1 MNLSAFIN
9 YADPTKDVGAHFVN
23 EGGADGQENPIDS
36 DIVRIEDKVPAAVAE
51 KAKGSRKKRK
61 TARGAIGFGLPPK
74 KLRAYHGTSG
84 AGASTGGKSIAAL
97 QGVLER
103 NTFPVDVGVTTVDT
117 LPIITSSV
125 SLTSER
131 EGGGHTDSVTGP
143 NMHPSKRFVVLSDS
157 LCHSSSNFADA
168 EVSSVV
174 RSLVPD
180 PPVITT
186 TVATTVMAGT
196 SVLVPRANNEPVH
209 HTLFPDSASMDE
221 ANPDVAG
228 PSYLAGTELS
238 MNSFYVSQDV
248 DLKTLHQAYI
258 PKWNVTKDSAFDDPN
273 VCHNMI
279 DHLAPPVLLSQ
290 LCSMDYEQL
299 FVELNVRSARQTCL
313 SSKVRLRLKHE
324 LRGRKKFKGKCA
336 MQAGLLKEKDV
347 EIASLKSQLSL
358 EEAEAVE
365 AIHLRSQ
372 VATFEAVEA
381 ARVGE
386 LNSLKE
392 RNSALEEEKS
402 VLENKVAALE
412 SMDAAKVSLLEGTCY
427 GLHDEVSGGSIGHA
441 IDKGMQD
448 RLVAGIDHGKAK
460 RGLADVAA
468 YDPSTEANCN
478 STVNALRVVDFPLL
492 ALLESQ
498 KDASIADIMGLLHL
512 DGDAASQ
519 RLSISDA
526 MIPLIEPLTVEN
538 LVGEAST
545 TGVLLVV
552 AATTALSTT
561 FVQASSVLPIP
572 LSDYKAMDTEPQ
584 AEASSSPKIIFEQ
597 ETLAENPAT

>member
-9 YADPTKDVGAHFVN
+9 YADPTKDVGAHLVN

-36 DIVRIEDKVPAAVAE
+36 DIVRIEDKVPAVVAE

-61 TARGAIGFGLPPK
+61 AARGPTGFGLPPK
-74 KLRAYHGTSG
+74 KLRADHGTLG

-103 NTFPVDVGVTTVDT
+103 NTFPVDVGVTAVDT

-125 SLTSER
+125 SLTPER

-143 NMHPSKRFVVLSDS
+143 NMHPLKRFVVLSDS

-168 EVSSVV
+168 EVFSIV

-186 TVATTVMAGT
+186 TVSTTVMT
-196 SVLVPRANNEPVH
+196 NTFVLVPRANNEPVH
-209 HTLFPDSASMDE
+209 HTLFADSASMDE
-221 ANPDVAG
+221 ANLNVAG

-238 MNSFYVSQDV
+238 TNSFYVSQDV

-258 PKWNVTKDSAFDDPN
+258 PKWNVTKDSSFDDPN
-273 VCHNMI
+273 VCRSMI
-279 DHLAPPVLLSQ
+279 DHLAPHVLLSQ
-290 LCSMDYEQL
+290 LCSMDYKQL
-299 FVELNVRSARQTCL
+299 FVEFNVRSARQTCL

-324 LRGRKKFKGKCA
+324 LRGRKKFEEKCA

-347 EIASLKSQLSL
+347 EIATL
-358 EEAEAVE
+358 E
-365 AIHLRSQ
+365 
-372 VATFEAVEA
+372 
-381 ARVGE
+381 
-386 LNSLKE
+386 K
-392 RNSALEEEKS
+392 EKS

-412 SMDAAKVSLLEGTCY
+412 SVDAAKVIEFASLIVQTAKLTQDFSELGLSCDELSVKASSLKAKKDRLIGQVSLLE
-427 GLHDEVSGGSIGHA
+427 GGSIGHA

-448 RLVAGIDHGKAK
+448 GLVAGIDHGKAK

-468 YDPSTEANCN
+468 YDPSTEANCI

-545 TGVLLVV
+545 AGVLLVV

-561 FVQASSVLPIP
+561 FVQASSVFPIP

-597 ETLAENPAT
+597 ETLETLLENPAT